1 MQLVVSSV
9 AYRTGLGVL
18 QFVGGCLR
26 VACTTPVLGP
36 GMGLFAV
43 SSACAL
49 SGQVCRHAKRELD
62 AGCGPVRLLLSL
74 PRAFDRVKVEELLVD
89 ALLGALCFKMC
100 KGSFRRIMPS
110 NLKKVGANA
119 HLSIPIGSTEYKNPV
134 QKNHL
139 EAIFRRDGCHHCGSR
154 RGEVIGDH
162 IPPNK
167 VVKDAVAAAASNDFF
182 QALVTKAASAL
193 RLVDDPA
200 VVQRYYAQCR
210 SCSDQ
215 QGSLLRHPSW
225 RGRNPFWPAHLK
237 QHWAMGGA
245 GLVPELATHLEL
257 ASAHN
262 VAGRCLLAASNP
274 RSSNNYASVF
284 RTVTKDS
291 PDSCSTSGCDSAGSS
306 PGLDSRRTTA
316 RSPPQ
321 YTSHHDIAAQHATY
335 HATRAAGRSGGAQE
349 LFRCSVTIEDEEG
362 EGGLSERLHGAG
374 NGGVGGG
381 GGRLGRNF
389 VHDAQ
394 QQQQQHGGVGGGAM
408 VLGRSFEV
416 EQAGA
421 GGSSGCAAALIDT
434 WPRSTGALA
443 SRSAPLTATGLNLPH
458 DGGSS
463 RYLSL
468 RDSTGEDLNQTRTYN
483 MYGQA
488 RYSPGKRTQYAAA
501 YASAAQE
508 GSATGRPASR
518 GGEGI

>member
-245 GLVPELATHLEL
+245 GLVPGMLMCLLQYCTP
-257 ASAHN
+257 SAH
-262 VAGRCLLAASNP
+262 ASSLP
-274 RSSNNYASVF
+274 PGSSSNNYASVF

-381 GGRLGRNF
+381 GGGRLGRNF

-421 GGSSGCAAALIDT
+421 GGSSGCAA
-434 WPRSTGALA
+434 
-443 SRSAPLTATGLNLPH
+443 